1 MSVFEFMMV
10 LLSIIVGLG
19 ISELLVGVARI
30 LRRDGVAGFALEP
43 LCLAAI
49 LLIAFLQYFWEIWHL
64 HTLETWTFPAML
76 MMLSGPITLSLI
88 AHVLFPS
95 EEGVPLLSHYY
106 ARARILYC
114 LGLAAAMLG
123 VLFRP
128 VALGYPLFVPDN
140 ATSLPTIVLLGVLAW
155 SSRPVVHRVLL
166 PLGLALIVI
175 DTIVISYQIN

>member
-30 LRRDGVAGFALEP
+30 L
-43 LCLAAI
+43 
-49 LLIAFLQYFWEIWHL
+49 
-64 HTLETWTFPAML
+64 
-76 MMLSGPITLSLI
+76 
-88 AHVLFPS
+88 
-95 EEGVPLLSHYY
+95 
-106 ARARILYC
+106 YC

-128 VALGYPLFVPDN
+128 IALGYPLFVPDN

-155 SSRPVVHRVLL
+155 SSRPIVHRVLL